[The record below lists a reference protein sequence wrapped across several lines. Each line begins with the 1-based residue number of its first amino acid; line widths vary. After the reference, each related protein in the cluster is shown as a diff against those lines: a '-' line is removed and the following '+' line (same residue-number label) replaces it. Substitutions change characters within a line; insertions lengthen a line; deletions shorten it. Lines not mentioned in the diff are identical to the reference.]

1 MRGVARLGGG
11 PPFPPSSSSPD
22 PLPPLPYLM
31 TFSAAIWGKT
41 GWKKA
46 LKTKAAGAADG
57 EERTKKCKI
66 LISGENRLC
75 CRRHCLFSLLFAEVV
90 SPPPSLSLSRQ
101 RLRRTSANRDSGA
114 SLASLPPSLSLNAYF
129 SILPFLPS
137 FLLSP
142 LPLPPPFLF
151 PHSFDGNFI

>member
-75 CRRHCLFSLLFAEVV
+75 CRRHCLFSFSSQKWSILLLLPLSTTHSGKNVFTRLGDPRPMQVANSPNLEKAFV
-90 SPPPSLSLSRQ
+90 SDSLQYSGATW
-101 RLRRTSANRDSGA
+101 LRCPSANRE
-114 SLASLPPSLSLNAYF
+114 
-129 SILPFLPS
+129 
-137 FLLSP
+137 
-142 LPLPPPFLF
+142 
-151 PHSFDGNFI
+151 